1 MEISVQIS
9 YYPLN
14 EEFNSIV
21 DDFITQL
28 SQVHGLQIQTGMMS
42 SLITGDYDLVMNT
55 LKDTMYPYLAK
66 YQSVFTITVASACKQ
81 CETQ

>member
-21 DDFITQL
+21 GDFITQL
-28 SQVHGLQIQTGMMS
+28 SRVRGLQIQTGMMS
-42 SLITGDYDLVMNT
+42 SLVTGDYDLVMNT

-81 CETQ
+81 CEVQ

>member
-21 DDFITQL
+21 EDFITQL

-81 CETQ
+81 CEVQ

>member
-21 DDFITQL
+21 EDYITQL
-28 SQVHGLQIQTGMMS
+28 SQVPGLQIQTGMMS

-81 CETQ
+81 CEIS

>member
-21 DDFITQL
+21 GEFIRQL
-28 SQVHGLQIQTGMMS
+28 SQVSGLQIETGMMS
-42 SLITGDYDLVMNT
+42 SLITGDYDLVMHA
-55 LKDTMYPYLAK
+55 LKETMYPYLDK
-66 YQSVFTITVASACKQ
+66 YQSVFTITVASACKR
-81 CETQ
+81 CETS